1 MFRKSTISLLG
12 ISLLLSAGCTPP
24 SSAVV
29 APAVQCEPEPAA
41 PAWMMQPVT
50 PNFDQRLQRIL
61 PVSPPTPTP
70 APSP

>member
-1 MFRKSTISLLG
+1 MLKTLSISSLG
-12 ISLLLSAGCTPP
+12 ISLLLSAGCTLPL
-24 SSAVV
+24 SAVV

-61 PVSPPTPTP
+61 PVSPPMPTP
-70 APSP
+70 APLP